1 MYLIF
6 DVIVTDTPNVYKII
20 KTCMQKGFNPVIAFA
35 FGKMQCEILARQM
48 SVMDFNNG

>member
-1 MYLIF
+1 M
-6 DVIVTDTPNVYKII
+6 IVSDAPNVYKII

-35 FGKMQCEILARQM
+35 FGKSQCEILARQM